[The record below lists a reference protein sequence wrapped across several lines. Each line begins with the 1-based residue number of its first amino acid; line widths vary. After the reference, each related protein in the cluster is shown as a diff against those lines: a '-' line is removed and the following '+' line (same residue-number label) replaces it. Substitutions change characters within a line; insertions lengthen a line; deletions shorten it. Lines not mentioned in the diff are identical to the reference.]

1 MEFDEATYE
10 GQWKAGKREG
20 KGTITWSDGS

>member
-20 KGTITWSDGS
+20 KGTITWSVGS

>member
-20 KGTITWSDGS
+20 KGTITWFDGS